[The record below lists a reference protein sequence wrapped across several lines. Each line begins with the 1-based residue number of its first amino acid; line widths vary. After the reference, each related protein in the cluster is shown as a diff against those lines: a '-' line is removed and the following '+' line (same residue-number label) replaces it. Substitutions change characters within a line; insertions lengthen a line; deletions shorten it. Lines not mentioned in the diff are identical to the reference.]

1 MPALGAGG
9 REFESLIRDQF
20 NMVGSTGVR
29 RRLINSGDWSDGLE
43 RKGSNPLPTTKQSRD
58 RVTVIHESHK
68 LEILVRFRVPQPR
81 CTVSLY
87 AVAGWPLYTSYEASQ
102 TATRV
107 LLARLDIAHIWF
119 HSISV
124 SIEHCHCSGTGST
137 PVGTA
142 NCRGISANGNTWALQ
157 A

>member
-68 LEILVRFRVPQPR
+68 LEILVRFRVPHPR

-87 AVAGWPLYTSYEASQ
+87 AVAGRPLHPGMYLRSRSTDASQ

-107 LLARLDIAHIWF
+107 LLARLDIAQIL
-119 HSISV
+119 V
-124 SIEHCHCSGTGST
+124 
-137 PVGTA
+137 P
-142 NCRGISANGNTWALQ
+142 
-157 A
+157 